1 MGDADAATIFRNR
14 RGRLRHERIG
24 LLRPV
29 PELPEPDVGVRCLAD
44 YDTALGVADD
54 DGVA

>member
-1 MGDADAATIFRNR
+1 
-14 RGRLRHERIG
+14 
-24 LLRPV
+24 V
-29 PELPEPDVGVRCLAD
+29 PEPDVGVRCLAD